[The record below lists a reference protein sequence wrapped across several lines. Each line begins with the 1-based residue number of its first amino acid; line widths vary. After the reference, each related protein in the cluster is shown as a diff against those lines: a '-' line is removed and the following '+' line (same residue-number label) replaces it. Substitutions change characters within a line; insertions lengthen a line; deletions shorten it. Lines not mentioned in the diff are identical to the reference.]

1 MEEKMS
7 FGNICLALAVFS
19 IIIIFHEFGHFIVA
33 KYNKIGVI
41 EFSLGMGPRIISW
54 GKTKNGY
61 RLFFFKS
68 TSYFEKNPLTDQV
81 AETTLYS
88 WKLLPLGGSCMM
100 LGEEDASVEDERAFG
115 KKSVYARMAVIF
127 AGPLFNFILA
137 FLLSIIVIAC
147 VGYDP
152 ARVSKVEPG
161 SGAEAAGLQV
171 GDTITEINGE
181 NIVINREVSYYTIFH
196 TLDENPVVVKVNRQG
211 VDQTLTIQPK
221 LETDASGTSRYR
233 MGFSH
238 ANKREK
244 VGFGATL
251 KYSLYEVKFWIQ
263 TTVRSLGMMIRG
275 RVSKDDISGPVG
287 IVQTMGKTVEESK
300 PEGVGIVTINL
311 LMISIL
317 LSANLGVMNLIPIPA
332 LDGGRLFFLLIEWIR
347 RKPLPEKVETYVNAG
362 GFMLLMG
369 LMIFIMAN
377 DVTKFFR

>member
-1 MEEKMS
+1 
-7 FGNICLALAVFS
+7 
-19 IIIIFHEFGHFIVA
+19 VA

-61 RLFFFKS
+61 KIFFFKS

-152 ARVSKVEPG
+152 AKVTEVAPG

-221 LETDASGTSRYR
+221 LETDSVGNSRYR

-238 ANKREK
+238 ASKREK

-263 TTVRSLGMMIRG
+263 TTVKSLGMMIRG